1 MREPSEKEIFE
12 TLPVHRAVAALAV
25 PTIISQIVSI
35 VYNLAD
41 TFFIGRMGD
50 PHMVAAVTLAAPWFN
65 LLTALGNLFGIGGGS
80 LASRLLGAKRE
91 DEVKYISSFCF
102 YGGMAA
108 TGLFAL
114 FSFCGRGPL
123 LRFLGAGPENYDFAE
138 VYFLWV
144 VVLGGV
150 PTMLSLTLGHL
161 LRSEGHAR
169 QASLGMMLG
178 GVLNMLLDPLLM
190 FGLSLG
196 FAGAGIATACSNLV
210 SCLFF
215 LWCFGRLRGETAL
228 SLSAKAFRLRFAG
241 QVFSVGL
248 ASALTT
254 GLANIAN
261 MTIVKLAS
269 GYGDIAVAAYGVV
282 KRVDLLPLGINMGL
296 CQGFMPLVSYNYA
309 AKDYRRMREIS
320 YFSWKTALIIGVSF
334 VAAFLAFAPWIV
346 MSFIPEEQTIL
357 LGTSFLRIACLATPL
372 MSVNALIIYTLQ
384 AMGKGLQSSFLTLCR
399 QGALNVPLL
408 ILMNHAFG
416 LYGMIWT
423 QLTVELLMLPV
434 TFGMY
439 RATSRKLKKG
449 EEISR

>member
-1 MREPSEKEIFE
+1 M
-12 TLPVHRAVAALAV
+12 
-25 PTIISQIVSI
+25 
-35 VYNLAD
+35 
-41 TFFIGRMGD
+41 
-50 PHMVAAVTLAAPWFN
+50 
-65 LLTALGNLFGIGGGS
+65 
-80 LASRLLGAKRE
+80 
-91 DEVKYISSFCF
+91 
-102 YGGMAA
+102 
-108 TGLFAL
+108 
-114 FSFCGRGPL
+114 
-123 LRFLGAGPENYDFAE
+123 
-138 VYFLWV
+138 
-144 VVLGGV
+144 
-150 PTMLSLTLGHL
+150 
-161 LRSEGHAR
+161 
-169 QASLGMMLG
+169 
-178 GVLNMLLDPLLM
+178 
-190 FGLSLG
+190 
-196 FAGAGIATACSNLV
+196 
-210 SCLFF
+210 
-215 LWCFGRLRGETAL
+215 
-228 SLSAKAFRLRFAG
+228 
-241 QVFSVGL
+241 
-248 ASALTT
+248 
-254 GLANIAN
+254 
-261 MTIVKLAS
+261 
-269 GYGDIAVAAYGVV
+269 
-282 KRVDLLPLGINMGL
+282 DLLPLGINMGL

-346 MSFIPEEQTIL
+346 RSFIPEEQTIL